1 MKKKSN
7 ILIFILPI
15 LFIFLS
21 IGLKH
26 GYVMPMIKGI
36 DIRII
41 GGTFITNLNKY
52 VIKVGDEV
60 NVSAGDYIVVPS
72 FAKKPN
78 LKFVILDKKNVLTM
92 KNNKIKALREG
103 YSTIGIMN
111 KNRVLRKATIM
122 VVNPKINDL
131 KINLG
136 SDLNY
141 YGDRSKIQSVVDIEE
156 YKKLEK
162 GYKFNYSTT
171 DPKILKIENDY
182 VEAVGTGE
190 AKLISRYDRKEIQKT
205 IKIYPRVDEL
215 SIDKYFE
222 IEQNQS
228 VNLNPSIKTSPN
240 NEKSEVKYSVLDNV
254 DQSKYDENKRIIN
267 GDSGIETSYGIT
279 IDANGRVNA
288 NRIGTYQV
296 EINSGNKK
304 AYTSVSVVKPEFGN
318 IEIKN
323 LQYRL
328 SNDKDSS
335 TLEIGWDF
343 SEYVNTYRV
352 YLKKGD
358 GEFEAFTNI
367 KAYKRSVPVGNRV
380 STILKLEKN
389 QDYQI
394 YVVGYNGVK
403 ETKPSNIVTIG
414 KDLNVEFQNRKVKG
428 LDYNIDFE
436 KKTIHLK
443 WKHLD
448 NKQKYKYRV
457 YYVNKKLREEKY
469 ILYAKNIE
477 KNNVTLKLKDGSIN
491 YEFFVVAINSKGQV
505 SDFSKALPVYTS
517 LSD

>member
-222 IEQNQS
+222 LEQNQS
-228 VNLNPSIKTSPN
+228 VDLNPSIKTSPN

-254 DQSKYDENKRIIN
+254 
-267 GDSGIETSYGIT
+267 
-279 IDANGRVNA
+279 
-288 NRIGTYQV
+288 
-296 EINSGNKK
+296 
-304 AYTSVSVVKPEFGN
+304 
-318 IEIKN
+318 
-323 LQYRL
+323 
-328 SNDKDSS
+328 
-335 TLEIGWDF
+335 
-343 SEYVNTYRV
+343 
-352 YLKKGD
+352 
-358 GEFEAFTNI
+358 
-367 KAYKRSVPVGNRV
+367 
-380 STILKLEKN
+380 
-389 QDYQI
+389 
-394 YVVGYNGVK
+394 
-403 ETKPSNIVTIG
+403 
-414 KDLNVEFQNRKVKG
+414 
-428 LDYNIDFE
+428 
-436 KKTIHLK
+436 
-443 WKHLD
+443 
-448 NKQKYKYRV
+448 
-457 YYVNKKLREEKY
+457 
-469 ILYAKNIE
+469 
-477 KNNVTLKLKDGSIN
+477 
-491 YEFFVVAINSKGQV
+491 
-505 SDFSKALPVYTS
+505 
-517 LSD
+517 